1 MPLYH
6 NATTNFIMSIDVILS
21 GIRKDAAL
29 SVAPLG
35 GAAIFSNFV
44 GVLSEFF
51 LGLNLFTLDPVMGQ
65 NICDIAQQ
73 DRPRQFQVAKT
84 YNCRSPAGQRNA
96 CSRSYGQHLP
106 PNARRQCDQ
115 RLMPVVHIGAMAS
128 RANMIAMLST
138 RAERNQTKTL
148 ANVDPCLVNIA
159 AVTSA
164 W

>member
-1 MPLYH
+1 
-6 NATTNFIMSIDVILS
+6 MSIDVILS

-29 SVAPLG
+29 IVAPLG

-115 RLMPVVHIGAMAS
+115 RLMPVVHIGVHGKQGKHDS
-128 RANMIAMLST
+128 YVIDEGREKSN
-138 RAERNQTKTL
+138 RNIGKCWPMFGKYCRS
-148 ANVDPCLVNIA
+148 DKRLVA
-159 AVTSA
+159 GEPKSA
-164 W
+164 YT

>member
-1 MPLYH
+1 MAGMRHLYSEGCCAVISQPH
-6 NATTNFIMSIDVILS
+6 NKFYYVYWCNSVRHSQRCSIDYS
-21 GIRKDAAL
+21 T
-29 SVAPLG
+29 SG

-44 GVLSEFF
+44 GVLSEIF

-115 RLMPVVHIGAMAS
+115 RPMPATDIGVHGKQGKHVSWA
-128 RANMIAMLST
+128 
-138 RAERNQTKTL
+138 K
-148 ANVDPCLVNIA
+148 
-159 AVTSA
+159 
-164 W
+164 